1 MAYDQEKPDTIIV
14 YDLNENRLYVE
25 NKPVIQATDIDEV
38 HLIVEKE
45 RPPIWMEQAVK
56 STGGNI
62 LLPQIN
68 IGIILNKKGKEKFAQ
83 ATANNIGKRCAVFIN
98 NELLMA
104 PVIQEK
110 IESGKVQVTTG
121 YTESQ
126 GKKIVGRINAYIKKN
141 SP

>member
-98 NELLMA
+98 NEL
-104 PVIQEK
+104 
-110 IESGKVQVTTG
+110 
-121 YTESQ
+121 
-126 GKKIVGRINAYIKKN
+126 
-141 SP
+141 